1 MEPGQYQQL
10 EVGERIP
17 VRRFV
22 EGEGLEFSPGRA
34 FYQLTKKETVQD
46 YKLVLARRK
55 ADGALV
61 AGEELRTVLNIPKKS
76 AKKVTVDLEN
86 IPDFDIFVQST
97 SYNRVLLPGT
107 KLLYKLEGEEVDVTD
122 KAATATKRKPDTK
135 DDTSTG
141 SEDSAAA
148 EKKARTSGNPV
159 VEVVFSF
166 DTTGSM
172 YACLAEVRRGVAAA
186 VRRLRREVA
195 GIRLGV
201 VAHGDYCDARTSY
214 VTKLQDFTCD
224 EDTLCRCW
232 SAHCRASNESS

>member
-1 MEPGQYQQL
+1 MEPSLYQL
-10 EVGERIP
+10 LAVGERLP

-22 EGEGLEFSPGRA
+22 ESKGLEFSPGRA
-34 FYQLTKKETVQD
+34 FYQLTKRETVQD
-46 YKLVLARRK
+46 YKLVVARRR

-61 AGEELRTVLNIPKKS
+61 AGEELRTILNIPKKS

-107 KLLYKLEGEEVDVTD
+107 KLLYKMEGEEVDTD

-135 DDTSTG
+135 DNT
-141 SEDSAAA
+141 AAG
-148 EKKARTSGNPV
+148 KKSRTSGEGDPV

-166 DTTGSM
+166 DATGSM

-195 GIRLGV
+195 GIRLAV
-201 VAHGDYCDARTSY
+201 VAHGDYCDAGTSY

-232 SAHCRASNESS
+232 AAHCSL

>member
-10 EVGERIP
+10 EVGERLP

-107 KLLYKLEGEEVDVTD
+107 KLLYKLEGEATD

-135 DDTSTG
+135 DDTAADG
-141 SEDSAAA
+141 AA
-148 EKKARTSGNPV
+148 EKKSRKNVDSDPV

-232 SAHCRASNESS
+232 AADCRASNESS